1 MEGLEEQLQKIMND
15 PDSMAQILSLAQ
27 SFGLQPPE
35 AAASAPSAPSA
46 SPAPSVPSV
55 LPSPDDGFVKA
66 IFGMMQQAQQSDGR
80 QEALLAALKPYLRPE
95 RRSGIDRAMQIAKI
109 SHLAGFAL
117 RNYGSLPG
125 KGGG

>member
-35 AAASAPSAPSA
+35 EQASSAPSAPSVM
-46 SPAPSVPSV
+46 PAM
-55 LPSPDDGFVKA
+55 PDDGFVKA
-66 IFGMMQQAQQSDGR
+66 IFGMMQQAQQSDGK
-80 QEALLAALKPYLRPE
+80 QEALLHALKPYLRPE
-95 RRSGIDRAMQIAKI
+95 RRGNIDRALQIARI